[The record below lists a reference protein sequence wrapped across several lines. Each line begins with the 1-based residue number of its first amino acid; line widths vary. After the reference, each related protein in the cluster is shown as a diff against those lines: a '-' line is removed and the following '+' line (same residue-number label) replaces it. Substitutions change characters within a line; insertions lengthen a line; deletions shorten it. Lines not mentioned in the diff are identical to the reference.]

1 MNLNENYQFIEFDTF
16 NLEFKKN
23 ICFMT
28 GKVEINLV
36 NEILNGLNNF
46 ICNNISDDDIE
57 QKTNKSDKLESE
69 NLIKKEDLDDNT
81 NEEEI
86 SISNIVDTRREKEN
100 FVEKF
105 HIDIISNNIIKENE
119 ILNDDNINEKIEIEK
134 NDYNLNEEHISI
146 EDCKEEKL
154 NQDSIENERD
164 YLNIYTLND
173 LSNIDSVKVK
183 LKKLLIK
190 EDDTASLD
198 LKFENIS
205 INPLSS
211 PRGGVS
217 INTFPYLGAGTPALG
232 ELQGL
237 IRKRKINRI
246 KFYNS
251 TIK

>member
-16 NLEFKKN
+16 NLEFKKT

-105 HIDIISNNIIKENE
+105 HIDIISNNIIKENG

-134 NDYNLNEEHISI
+134 NNNNLNEEPISI

-154 NQDSIENERD
+154 NPDSIENERD
-164 YLNIYTLND
+164 YLNI
-173 LSNIDSVKVK
+173 
-183 LKKLLIK
+183 
-190 EDDTASLD
+190 
-198 LKFENIS
+198 
-205 INPLSS
+205 
-211 PRGGVS
+211 
-217 INTFPYLGAGTPALG
+217 
-232 ELQGL
+232 
-237 IRKRKINRI
+237 
-246 KFYNS
+246 
-251 TIK
+251 